1 MINFDSLTLKLF
13 AEQNNEFFVG
23 AKIQKIQQPNRSEL
37 IFHMR
42 NKGESRKFY
51 VNFNPSFYH
60 ICFMNSQNEQRR
72 NIVIPKVAPMF
83 CMLLRKYIQGAKLIK
98 IE

>member
-13 AEQNNEFFVG
+13 AQENYDFFEN
-23 AKIQKIQQPNRSEL
+23 AKIQKIQQPNRNEL

-51 VNFNPSFYH
+51 INFN
-60 ICFMNSQNEQRR
+60 
-72 NIVIPKVAPMF
+72 VIYNWDKGSDEIRFVE
-83 CMLLRKYIQGAKLIK
+83 KLTTQACQK
-98 IE
+98 HVP